1 MSSASPG
8 GGHAPEPG
16 AVGATAPDFDLPAD
30 DGSTVRLSD
39 LRGRNVVL
47 FFYPRDDTPG
57 CTVEAC
63 EFGEAYPRFQAQDT
77 VVFGISAD
85 SIASHRRFK
94 AKFDLPYPLLADEDH
109 RVAEAYGVWKEKSM
123 YGRTFMGIERSTFV
137 VDKEGRIAHAFR
149 KVSPA
154 GHADE
159 VGEAVSMMD

>member
-1 MSSASPG
+1 MPL
-8 GGHAPEPG
+8 EPG
-16 AVGATAPDFDLPAD
+16 VDAPDFNLPAD
-30 DGSTVRLSD
+30 DGSTVRLSE

-77 VVFGISAD
+77 VVLGISAD
-85 SIASHRRFK
+85 SVASHRRFK

-137 VDKEGRIAHAFR
+137 VDKAGRIAHAFR
-149 KVSPA
+149 KVSPE

>member
-1 MSSASPG
+1 MEPIEAG
-8 GGHAPEPG
+8 AP
-16 AVGATAPDFDLPAD
+16 APDFSLPSD

-39 LRGRNVVL
+39 LRGRHVVL
-47 FFYPRDDTPG
+47 FFYPKDDTPG

-77 VVFGISAD
+77 AVFGISAD
-85 SIASHRRFK
+85 SVASHLRFK
-94 AKFDLPYPLLADEDH
+94 AKFNLPFPLLADEDH

-123 YGRTFMGIERSTFV
+123 FGRTFMGIERSTFV
-137 VDKEGRIAHAFR
+137 VDREGRIAHAFR
-149 KVSPA
+149 KVSPE